1 MTLGWPVAIVIV
13 TLIIVGV
20 ATATTPAYRRSRF
33 RLEEMKAKS
42 NEQYQI
48 LADDYTN
55 LARETREVLGAVQG
69 EVARIAT
76 TVESIEVMMREVS

>member
-1 MTLGWPVAIVIV
+1 MTLGWPAAIVIV

-20 ATATTPAYRRSRF
+20 GTATTPANRRSRF
-33 RLEEMKAKS
+33 RLAEMKAKH

-48 LADDYTN
+48 LTDDYTK
-55 LARETREVLGAVQG
+55 LAQETREVLLAMQG

-76 TVESIEVMMREVS
+76 TVESIETMMREVS